1 MEALKWAAGGTGFT
15 FLMTALGAA
24 TVFFLKKDV
33 QENMQRVFLG
43 FAAGVMIAASV
54 WSLLI
59 PAIEEAEAN
68 GQIGW
73 IPAAGGFI
81 LGGVFL
87 PADASS
93 ASGGETSGG
102 TFLLV

>member
-43 FAAGVMIAASV
+43 FAAGVMQR
-54 WSLLI
+54 L
-59 PAIEEAEAN
+59 PIE
-68 GQIGW
+68 
-73 IPAAGGFI
+73 
-81 LGGVFL
+81 
-87 PADASS
+87 S
-93 ASGGETSGG
+93 
-102 TFLLV
+102 